1 MTRRI
6 ALLIVAAATTVGLAT
21 WAVIRFTASPAGTAP
36 PAAATTA
43 PANEQPVRRI
53 TATLFYVAPD
63 GSRLAPVQRE
73 VLYGATPAEQAARV
87 LEAQLE
93 PPPEGMTSAVPAGVR
108 LRGVFVADN
117 GDAYADFSA
126 ELRLAHPGGSLNEIF
141 TVYTFVCALTAN
153 LPAIKAVQIL
163 VDGHEAET
171 LAGHV
176 DLRQPL
182 PTSDRWLALPNPAP
196 PATPSPGAT
205 GAASR

>member
-6 ALLIVAAATTVGLAT
+6 ALVIAAAAAVVGLAT
-21 WAVIRFTASPAGTAP
+21 WAVIRFTASPAGSVP
-36 PAAATTA
+36 AATTA
-43 PANEQPVRRI
+43 AANEQAVRRI

-73 VLYGATPAEQAARV
+73 VLYGATPAEQAKHV

-93 PPPEGMTSAVPAGVR
+93 PAPTGMTSAVPAGVR
-108 LRGVFVADN
+108 LRGVFVTDN
-117 GDAYADFSA
+117 GDAYADFSP

-182 PTSDRWLALPNPAP
+182 PASDRWLVLPTPAP
-196 PATPSPGAT
+196 PAIPPPGAT
-205 GAASR
+205 SATSR

>member
-1 MTRRI
+1 
-6 ALLIVAAATTVGLAT
+6 
-21 WAVIRFTASPAGTAP
+21 
-36 PAAATTA
+36 
-43 PANEQPVRRI
+43 VRRI

-63 GSRLAPVQRE
+63 GSHLAPIHRE
-73 VLYGATPAEQAARV
+73 VLYGATPAEQAKRV

-93 PPPEGMTSAVPAGVR
+93 PPPEGMTSAIPAGVM
-108 LRGVFVADN
+108 LRGVFVAEN

-141 TVYTFVCALTAN
+141 TVYTVVCALTAT

-176 DLRQPL
+176 DLRRPL
-182 PTSDRWLALPNPAP
+182 PASDRWLASPEPAP
-196 PATPSPGAT
+196 AAAPLPGAT
-205 GAASR
+205 GADSR